1 MQTAQQGWEAV
12 SSQTDKAKTITAKFK
27 SPRKVLRSWQQ
38 NLSSLKRNL
47 SNVKVILS
55 LLEIIEEC
63 RDLTIM
69 EQNFKETLIGKINQF
84 LEQQRVY

>member
-12 SSQTDKAKTITAKFK
+12 SSQADKAKTITAKFK
-27 SPRKVLRSWQQ
+27 NMRKVLRSWQQ
-38 NLSSLKRNL
+38 NLSSLKRILN
-47 SNVKVILS
+47 NVKVILS